1 MFWTDPLRLSA
12 SMWKNAFAAAETLQA
27 SGEVI
32 AKRRRVIDAAL
43 ENPLRADVAELHLM
57 GAEKADAFSRAGAS
71 WMKDLAAAQ
80 SDCMAQAR
88 DLAAMALSGRAPTPA
103 ELDRVGRR
111 GLRIATAMSLGFGR
125 ALGETM
131 ALAMLAGNSN
141 VISVSLLSPADTLA
155 ALLANSFPE
164 AGKVEVGALMYAA
177 LVLLAITLVVN
188 AVGTWI
194 VQRATAQLEGQR

>member
-1 MFWTDPLRLSA
+1 M
-12 SMWKNAFAAAETLQA
+12 
-27 SGEVI
+27 
-32 AKRRRVIDAAL
+32 
-43 ENPLRADVAELHLM
+43 
-57 GAEKADAFSRAGAS
+57 
-71 WMKDLAAAQ
+71 
-80 SDCMAQAR
+80 
-88 DLAAMALSGRAPTPA
+88 
-103 ELDRVGRR
+103 
-111 GLRIATAMSLGFGR
+111 LGFGR